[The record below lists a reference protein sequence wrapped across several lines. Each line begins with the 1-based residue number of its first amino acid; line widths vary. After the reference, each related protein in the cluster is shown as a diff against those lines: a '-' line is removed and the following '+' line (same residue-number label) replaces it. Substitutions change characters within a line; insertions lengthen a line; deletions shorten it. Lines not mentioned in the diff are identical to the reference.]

1 MIFPPAFSS
10 KRFIREFFF
19 EIGTFLNILPTVVL
33 EAVTTTELQF
43 RILSST
49 TLVMMAIKNGSP
61 AVCRAFKIKR
71 QTGRKGQGEKGEIF
85 PYDTKIEK
93 EKISETASAHR

>member
-1 MIFPPAFSS
+1 
-10 KRFIREFFF
+10 
-19 EIGTFLNILPTVVL
+19 
-33 EAVTTTELQF
+33 
-43 RILSST
+43 
-49 TLVMMAIKNGSP
+49 MMAIKNGSP

-93 EKISETASAHR
+93 EKISETASAHIDSIVHNLSAV

>member
-1 MIFPPAFSS
+1 
-10 KRFIREFFF
+10 
-19 EIGTFLNILPTVVL
+19 
-33 EAVTTTELQF
+33 
-43 RILSST
+43 
-49 TLVMMAIKNGSP
+49 MMAIKNGSP

-93 EKISETASAHR
+93 EKISETASAHIDLHNLSAV